1 MVSVSES
8 QFGVPGSSPRL
19 GDEEKYTKNPKT
31 AGGQRSEQP
40 GPSKMKDKRL

>member
-19 GDEEKYTKNPKT
+19 GDEEKIHKNPKT

-40 GPSKMKDKRL
+40 GPSEKKDERL